1 MWSCQLTLRSIIRK
15 TVKYIDQSD
24 QISRRV
30 VRFDANLSVE
40 NMTPDSLCKMLLEV
54 CVSQKIKLK
63 KDNKHLILIMLN
75 LSVDNNDL
83 FLVHDFFIVIG
94 VLFVVC
100 LFVCLFIFF
109 AVVVFF
115 LFVFF
120 FFV

>member
-1 MWSCQLTLRSIIRK
+1 MQDVIR
-15 TVKYIDQSD
+15 
-24 QISRRV
+24 
-30 VRFDANLSVE
+30 
-40 NMTPDSLCKMLLEV
+40 SLCVAKN
-54 CVSQKIKLK
+54 KIK

-109 AVVVFF
+109 AVVFF
-115 LFVFF
+115 EIWSNWSINLTVLRMIGRLTMSEESADMTTYGML
-120 FFV
+120 VVC